1 MLHVVALRS
10 TGEAEGME
18 RALLPSTVVSLVTAA
33 VLLSVCLSAAG
44 LGRERLSV
52 IWGSGLAGRDRHR
65 AAVESRVAGVKL
77 LN

>member
-18 RALLPSTVVSLVTAA
+18 RAPLPSTVVSLVTAA

-44 LGRERLSV
+44 LGRGKVVCYLGLRAG
-52 IWGSGLAGRDRHR
+52 WKRQTQGCSGIQG
-65 AAVESRVAGVKL
+65 GWC
-77 LN
+77 